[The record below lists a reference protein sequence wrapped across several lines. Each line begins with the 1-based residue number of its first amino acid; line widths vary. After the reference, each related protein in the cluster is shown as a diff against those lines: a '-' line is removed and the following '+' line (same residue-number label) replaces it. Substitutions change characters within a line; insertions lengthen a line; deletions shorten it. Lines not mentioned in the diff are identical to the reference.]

1 MKKNSKPRAASRA
14 PAASRPRDYYDD
26 DLGPAY
32 FFDDHFFPMPH
43 KHCTDP
49 DCQCCRAIR
58 IIGKV

>member
-1 MKKNSKPRAASRA
+1 MKKNSKPRAAR
-14 PAASRPRDYYDD
+14 RPRDYYDD